1 MSGSITV
8 QQAQRV
14 QHNRRDRDSQI
25 SLLSTVHPSTT
36 IDLPVVIDC
45 TVETQPMSVRPLHEL
60 TPFAPA
66 TAANSGSGGN
76 TSSKLPPEPTSLA
89 ESGLGMGFMSE
100 LVLKHIY
107 FAGMLSGQ
115 QLADALRL
123 PFLNVVDTALNF
135 LKEEEYVD
143 ITGAQGGFYERS
155 FQYVITTKGRQ
166 KVHEVLDRSQ
176 YAGPAPVPLNAYV
189 ESVKQQSVGSM
200 VIDQQ
205 SIRQAFEGLIISE
218 KLMDQIG
225 PAANS
230 ARSLFLYGPPGNGK
244 TTIAEGISRILKGHV
259 IIPHAVEID
268 GQVIKVFDP
277 LNHVPVEQPSQ
288 PEDNTFGINPVLST
302 PPRSDTRW
310 VLCKRPVVV
319 VGGELILEQLELIYD
334 PIAKVYEAPYQ
345 MKANGGL
352 FLIDDFGRQ
361 QCRPQDLLNRWI
373 VPLEKKVDYLALQT
387 GKKLEMPFDVL
398 IVFSTNLDPKQLVD
412 DAFLRRIRH
421 KIEVPNPSPNE
432 YRDIFRLVCKSKNI
446 PYSDDGLRYLL
457 QEHYIKVNRDLRC
470 CHPRDLCDQILD
482 EAKYRSIPPQMTKEL
497 LDRAC
502 GAYFV
507 KL

>member
-1 MSGSITV
+1 MSAFPLREFTTS
-8 QQAQRV
+8 A
-14 QHNRRDRDSQI
+14 S
-25 SLLSTVHPSTT
+25 VHAAAPS
-36 IDLPVVIDC
+36 
-45 TVETQPMSVRPLHEL
+45 
-60 TPFAPA
+60 
-66 TAANSGSGGN
+66 ANGSGG
-76 TSSKLPPEPTSLA
+76 SVLPPEPTSLA
-89 ESGLGMGFMSE
+89 ETGLSMGFLSE

-115 QLADALRL
+115 QLADALKL
-123 PFLNVVDTALNF
+123 PFLNVVDTALTF

-143 ITGAQGGFYERS
+143 ITGAQGGFYERA
-155 FQYVITTKGRQ
+155 FQYVITSKGRG

-176 YAGPAPVPLNAYV
+176 YAGPAPVPLQAYLDA
-189 ESVKQQSVGSM
+189 VKHQSVGSM
-200 VIDQQ
+200 VIDQTT
-205 SIRQAFEGLIISE
+205 IRKAFEGLVISD

-244 TTIAEGISRILKGHV
+244 TTIAEGISRILQGNV
-259 IIPHAVEID
+259 IIPYAVEID

-277 LNHVPVEQPSQ
+277 LNHQTVEQPPQ
-288 PEDNTFGINPVLST
+288 PEEDTFGSAPGMVPTTTS
-302 PPRSDTRW
+302 RKDTRW
-310 VLCKRPVVV
+310 LLCRRPVVI
-319 VGGELILEQLELIYD
+319 VGGELILAQLELIYD
-334 PIAKVYEAPYQ
+334 PVAKVYEAPYQ

-373 VPLEKKVDYLALQT
+373 VPLEKKFDYLALQT
-387 GKKLEMPFDVL
+387 GKKLEIPFDVL

-432 YRDIFRLVCKSKNI
+432 YREIFRIICKVKNI

-457 QEHYIKVNRDLRC
+457 QEHYMKINRDLRC

-482 EAKYRSIPPQMTKEL
+482 EAKYRTIPPSMTKEL

-502 GAYFV
+502 AAYFV

>member
-1 MSGSITV
+1 MSAFPLREFTTS
-8 QQAQRV
+8 
-14 QHNRRDRDSQI
+14 
-25 SLLSTVHPSTT
+25 STNGGPS
-36 IDLPVVIDC
+36 
-45 TVETQPMSVRPLHEL
+45 M
-60 TPFAPA
+60 
-66 TAANSGSGGN
+66 NGGSGGG
-76 TSSKLPPEPTSLA
+76 SSLPPEPTTLA
-89 ESGLGMGFMSE
+89 ETGLSMGFLSE

-107 FAGMLSGQ
+107 FAGMLSAQHLCDG
-115 QLADALRL
+115 LKL
-123 PFLNVVDTALNF
+123 PFLGVVDGVLSW

-155 FQYVITTKGRQ
+155 YQYVITSKGRA

-176 YAGPAPVPLNAYV
+176 YAGPAPVPLDMYI

-200 VIDQQ
+200 VIDQTT
-205 SIRQAFEGLIISE
+205 IRAAFEGLVISD
-218 KLMDQIG
+218 KLMDQVG

-244 TTIAEGISRILKGHV
+244 TTIAEGISRILQGNV
-259 IIPHAVEID
+259 IIPHAIEID
-268 GQVIKVFDP
+268 GQVIKMFDP
-277 LNHVPVEQPSQ
+277 LNHEPVDVPQQVEVDAYGYAIAGGAPAARK
-288 PEDNTFGINPVLST
+288 DM
-302 PPRSDTRW
+302 RW
-310 VLCKRPVVV
+310 MLCRRPVVV
-319 VGGELILEQLELIYD
+319 VGGELILPQLELIYD
-334 PIAKVYEAPYQ
+334 PVAKVYEAPYQ

-387 GKKLEMPFDVL
+387 GKKLEIPFDVL

-432 YRDIFRLVCKSKNI
+432 YRDIFKLVCKGKNI

-502 GAYFV
+502 SAYFV